1 MGMKPRLATVAKQRG
16 SLALLV
22 FHDALHD
29 AVSPG
34 VIDPKEAPMV
44 LDHLADW
51 QAASE
56 AADLAGGL
64 AHAIES
70 GVGCLDPRY
79 FAAKLAEYRAAVDEL
94 PLDAA

>member
-22 FHDALHD
+22 FADATRD
-29 AVSPG
+29 N
-34 VIDPKEAPMV
+34 VIDPGEQRAIR
-44 LDHLADW
+44 DHLADW
-51 QAASE
+51 LAATE
-56 AADLAGGL
+56 AADVAGGL

-70 GVGCLDPRY
+70 GVGCMDPRY
-79 FAAKLAEYRAAVDEL
+79 FAARLAEYRAAVDEL